1 MSCPRCHD
9 NDTLATR
16 THTHAQPVLALL
28 QVASCRL
35 QAASCLWGR
44 KSQLRR
50 DLNAGRVNVKP
61 RLGFARLERSR
72 SSGQIWPNARYGYV
86 LPIVPHLT

>member
-1 MSCPRCHD
+1 M
-9 NDTLATR
+9 TT
-16 THTHAQPVLALL
+16 THLLHAYTASLSA
-28 QVASCRL
+28 VASCRL
-35 QAASCLWGR
+35 QVASCLWGR

-86 LPIVPHLT
+86 LLIVPHLT

>member
-1 MSCPRCHD
+1 MTTTHLIHAHTRIHSKSLRCCK
-9 NDTLATR
+9 
-16 THTHAQPVLALL
+16 L
-28 QVASCRL
+28 QVAGWRL

-50 DLNAGRVNVKP
+50 DLNASRVNVKP